1 MGRDAIAAG
10 SLRAPCSPRG
20 GSSFAG
26 GHAMLGPFDA
36 FPPGC
41 SSDWQS
47 AAFGTQKSLVQIQS
61 PRLSFPSR
69 SVRLA
74 LVGGVVAATVGGGA
88 SPSGAE
94 SVTARG
100 DEVVARE
107 APGKGQAGIAVLRG
121 TDRVQLLGERDG
133 WSEIRLPDGRRAWVP
148 AGEIARSEEPP
159 EAKPSQLEPVMATAS
174 PASETAEDPSL
185 ELEAEITRLK
195 SLVDELEAR
204 RSEGPATPIGVGG
217 PLPEGFVWMVGGAAL
232 LVGIF
237 VGSAWERRRGR
248 RDRSLRF

>member
-1 MGRDAIAAG
+1 MT
-10 SLRAPCSPRG
+10 
-20 GSSFAG
+20 
-26 GHAMLGPFDA
+26 
-36 FPPGC
+36 GC

-61 PRLSFPSR
+61 PRLSFHSR

-74 LVGGVVAATVGGGA
+74 LVGGVVAATVGGGTSA
-88 SPSGAE
+88 SGAE

-107 APGKGQAGIAVLRG
+107 APGKGQPGIAVLRG

-133 WSEIRLPDGRRAWVP
+133 WSEIRLSDGRRAWVP
-148 AGEIARSEEPP
+148 AGELDRSEEPP
-159 EAKPSQLEPVMATAS
+159 QPKAS
-174 PASETAEDPSL
+174 PSLGPDAPIASPPAADSSNPTRDLAAEV
-185 ELEAEITRLK
+185 ARLR
-195 SLVDELEAR
+195 SLVDDFEAR
-204 RSEGPATPIGVGG
+204 RTDVSALPTGAPFPF
-217 PLPEGFVWMVGGAAL
+217 PEGFVWMIGGAAL
-232 LVGIF
+232 IVGMF

>member
-1 MGRDAIAAG
+1 
-10 SLRAPCSPRG
+10 
-20 GSSFAG
+20 
-26 GHAMLGPFDA
+26 MLPNSR
-36 FPPGC
+36 FPLTGC

-61 PRLSFPSR
+61 PRLSFQCR

-74 LVGGVVAATVGGGA
+74 LVGGVVAVTVGGGA
-88 SPSGAE
+88 ASGGAE

-121 TDRVQLLGERDG
+121 TDRVQLLAERDG

-148 AGEIARSEEPP
+148 AGEIARIDERPQ
-159 EAKPSQLEPVMATAS
+159 AKASVLGSTPTAS
-174 PASETAEDPSL
+174 PAGETGREPSL
-185 ELEAEITRLK
+185 ELAAEIARLK
-195 SLVDELEAR
+195 HLVDELEASR
-204 RSEGPATPIGVGG
+204 NEVPATPSGVGS